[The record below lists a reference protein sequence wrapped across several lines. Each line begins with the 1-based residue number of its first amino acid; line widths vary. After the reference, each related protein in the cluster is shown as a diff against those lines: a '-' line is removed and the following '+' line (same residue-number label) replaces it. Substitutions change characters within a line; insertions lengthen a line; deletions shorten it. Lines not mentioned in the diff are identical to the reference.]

1 MEKYTLTKTPKGK
14 RFLYEVKDADGNVVS
29 KRTSTRDYVACT
41 ANGEFYFGR
50 IDLIGKGQHGTMLN
64 TAYGYLNNPEEQYK
78 KAMRQW
84 VPSYRTE
91 WVAKNPYKEWRARVQ
106 EWAKNV
112 LPDLERIA
120 YLK

>member
-29 KRTSTRDYVACT
+29 KRTSTRDYIACT
-41 ANGEFYFGR
+41 ANGEYYFGR
-50 IDLIGKGQHGTMLN
+50 IDLIGKGEHGRMLN
-64 TAYGYLNNPEEQYK
+64 EAHRILFNPREYYQNK
-78 KAMRQW
+78 MRQW
-84 VPSYRTE
+84 PKTYRAE
-91 WVAKNPYKEWRARVQ
+91 LYEAWCEEAQKWAR
-106 EWAKNV
+106 NR